1 MAIQLGSFPGTFINT
16 ATDIRQELSDLD
28 TLCSRSSPETAKQ
41 IENSIEDLLIVLSL
55 NVAGVPIVTPPDA
68 TVPSTVQLR
77 ALYPAFNVFSRV
89 QRIKI
94 QRALSLGTTS
104 DAVLL
109 AIADQLTHFLT
120 SRGWTIV

>member
-16 ATDIRQELSDLD
+16 ATDIRQELSDLH
-28 TLCSRSSPETAKQ
+28 TLCLRSSPETARQ
-41 IENSIEDLLIVLSL
+41 IEDAVEELLIVLQLS
-55 NVAGVPIVTPPDA
+55 VAGVPGVTPPDA
-68 TVPSTVQLR
+68 TVASTVQLR

-94 QRALSLGTTS
+94 QRALALETTS

-109 AIADQLTHFLT
+109 AVADQLVHFLT
-120 SRGWTIV
+120 SRNWSIV